1 MALLLAGS
9 GACAYTQTTAPASR
23 TAASPQAT
31 QPSTPASATDIAG
44 TWQGTLRIP
53 KTDQHPQIDLRLIFK
68 ISRTDARALKAVWYS
83 IDQGGQP
90 SPIATVSFQDGVL
103 KFTVTVV
110 PRSYEGRMSEDGNSI
125 VGTWM
130 EDKTPIALPLERANA
145 DTAWAIPEPPKKM
158 PANANPT
165 FDVATIKPGEPG
177 RQGKLIGFRGRH
189 FNAMNFNVNDLISFA
204 YGLHTEQIVGAPAWF
219 ATDLYDIDGVPDI
232 EGIPSQKQQN
242 IMLQKLLAD
251 RFQLKFHHE
260 QKELPVYVITV
271 AKGGPKMTVD
281 AGGPD
286 DPIAFFFRGLGDLT
300 VRNLT
305 MADFAT
311 WFQGSVT
318 DKPVVDHTGLTD
330 RYDFTFK
337 WTPDD
342 SQFVQFRGSSPLPA
356 PRDDAPPSLYT
367 AAPEQ
372 LGLKFEATKAPDDV
386 IVIDHVEKPS
396 PN

>member
-1 MALLLAGS
+1 MGQMGRKFHDCRKAWPGFTCCAAGAMALLLAGS

-90 SPIATVSFQDGVL
+90 SPIATVNFQDGVL

-260 QKELPVYVITV
+260 QKELPV
-271 AKGGPKMTVD
+271 
-281 AGGPD
+281 
-286 DPIAFFFRGLGDLT
+286 
-300 VRNLT
+300 
-305 MADFAT
+305 
-311 WFQGSVT
+311 
-318 DKPVVDHTGLTD
+318 
-330 RYDFTFK
+330 
-337 WTPDD
+337 
-342 SQFVQFRGSSPLPA
+342 
-356 PRDDAPPSLYT
+356 
-367 AAPEQ
+367 
-372 LGLKFEATKAPDDV
+372 
-386 IVIDHVEKPS
+386 
-396 PN
+396 

>member
-1 MALLLAGS
+1 MRVGQRIRNFHNFGKAF
-9 GACAYTQTTAPASR
+9 
-23 TAASPQAT
+23 
-31 QPSTPASATDIAG
+31 
-44 TWQGTLRIP
+44 WQGTLHIP

-68 ISRTDARALKAVWYS
+68 ISRTDAGALKAVWYS

-103 KFTVTVV
+103 KLTVTVV
-110 PRSYEGRMSEDGNSI
+110 PRSYEGKMSEDGKTI
-125 VGTWM
+125 AGTWM
-130 EDKTPIALPLERANA
+130 EDTMPIVMPLERANA
-145 DTAWAIPEPPKKM
+145 DTAWAIPEPPKRM
-158 PANANPT
+158 PANANPA

-177 RQGKLIGFRGRH
+177 RQGKLIGFQGRH

-281 AGGPD
+281 
-286 DPIAFFFRGLGDLT
+286 
-300 VRNLT
+300 V
-305 MADFAT
+305 
-311 WFQGSVT
+311 
-318 DKPVVDHTGLTD
+318 
-330 RYDFTFK
+330 
-337 WTPDD
+337 
-342 SQFVQFRGSSPLPA
+342 
-356 PRDDAPPSLYT
+356 
-367 AAPEQ
+367 EQ
-372 LGLKFEATKAPDDV
+372 PG
-386 IVIDHVEKPS
+386 
-396 PN
+396 

>member
-1 MALLLAGS
+1 MCIVALLMLF
-9 GACAYTQTTAPASR
+9 APALWAQ
-23 TAASPQAT
+23 TAAPAAPNAAPAT
-31 QPSTPASATDIAG
+31 AGRAPSDIVG

-53 KTDQHPQIDLRLIFK
+53 KTDEHPQIDLRLIFK
-68 ISRTDARALKAVWYS
+68 ISRTDTGALKAVWYS

-90 SPIATVSFQDGVL
+90 SPIATVNFQDGVL

-110 PRSYEGRMSEDGNSI
+110 PRSYEGKMSEDGKAI
-125 VGTWM
+125 TGTWM

-145 DTAWAIPEPPKKM
+145 DTAWAIPEPPKRM
-158 PANANPT
+158 PANANPA

-177 RQGKLIGFRGRH
+177 RQGKLIGFRGRE
-189 FNAMNFNVNDLISFA
+189 FSAMNFNVNDLISFA
-204 YGLHTEQIVGAPAWF
+204 YGLHTEQIIGAPPWF
-219 ATDLYDIDGVPDI
+219 ATDLYDITGVPDI

-286 DPIAFFFRGLGDLT
+286 DPIGFFFRGLGDLT

-330 RYDFTFK
+330 RYDFNFK

-342 SQFVQFRGSSPLPA
+342 SQFVQFRGSSPLPT

-367 AAPEQ
+367 AAQEQ
-372 LGLKFEATKAPDDV
+372 LGLKFESTKAPDDV

>member
-1 MALLLAGS
+1 M
-9 GACAYTQTTAPASR
+9 APASR
-23 TAASPQAT
+23 TAPAS
-31 QPSTPASATDIAG
+31 QPSTPASATDIVG

-68 ISRTDARALKAVWYS
+68 ISRTDAEALKAVWYS

-90 SPIATVSFQDGVL
+90 SPIATVNFQDGVL

-110 PRSYEGRMSEDGNSI
+110 PRSYEGKMSEDGKSI
-125 VGTWM
+125 AGTWM

-145 DTAWAIPEPPKKM
+145 DTAWVIPEPPKRM
-158 PANANPT
+158 PADAKPT

-204 YGLHTEQIVGAPAWF
+204 YGLHTEQIFGAPTWF

-232 EGIPSQKQQN
+232 EGIPSQKQQSA
-242 IMLQKLLAD
+242 MLQKLLAD

-260 QKELPVYVITV
+260 QKELAVYLITV
-271 AKGGPKMTVD
+271 GKGGPKMTKD
-281 AGGPD
+281 EAGPD
-286 DPIAFFFRGLGDLT
+286 APTAFFFRGFGDLT
-300 VRNLT
+300 VRNQT

-318 DKPVVDHTGLTD
+318 DKPVVDHTGLSD
-330 RYDFTFK
+330 RYDFTLK
-337 WTPDD
+337 WTPDE
-342 SQFVQFRGSSPLPA
+342 SQFIQFRGSNALPP
-356 PRDDAPPSLYT
+356 PRDDPNAPPSLYT
-367 AAPEQ
+367 AIQEQ
-372 LGLKFEATKAPDDV
+372 LGLKFESTKAPDDV
-386 IVIDHVEKPS
+386 IVIDHVEMPS

>member
-1 MALLLAGS
+1 MALLLAGN
-9 GACAYTQTTAPASR
+9 GACAYTQTTATAAQAAPAPAS
-23 TAASPQAT
+23 
-31 QPSTPASATDIAG
+31 QPSTPASATDIVG
-44 TWQGTLRIP
+44 TWQGTLHIP

-68 ISRTDARALKAVWYS
+68 ISRTDAGALKAVWYS

-103 KFTVTVV
+103 KLTVTVV
-110 PRSYEGRMSEDGNSI
+110 PRSYEGKMSEDGKTI
-125 VGTWM
+125 AGTWM
-130 EDKTPIALPLERANA
+130 EDTMPIVMPLERANA
-145 DTAWAIPEPPKKM
+145 DTAWAIPEPPKRM
-158 PANANPT
+158 PANANPA

-177 RQGKLIGFRGRH
+177 RQGKLIGFQGRH

-281 AGGPD
+281 VSSPD

-318 DKPVVDHTGLTD
+318 DKAVVDHTGLTD
-330 RYDFTFK
+330 RYDFTLK

-342 SQFVQFRGSSPLPA
+342 SQFVQFRGSSPLPP

-367 AAPEQ
+367 AAQEQ
-372 LGLKFEATKAPDDV
+372 LGLKFESTKAPDDV